1 MTNDILITAAGGF
14 LGKYLIDELK
24 RTLPTDPAP
33 AVHSAGISPFNDY
46 VVNLAKE
53 VFEPSRRYRTV
64 FHLLGG
70 CHEGDLGL
78 LNEACTHHLLVSLE
92 RNPPQNLVYVSST
105 EVYGADEGVEINE
118 NREPEPVSETGK
130 TKLKAETLL
139 QEWCAAHNVTLTV
152 LRSPDIVG
160 TGMKGSL
167 RRLVN
172 SIYRGNYHHI
182 DDETARLS
190 VVHATDVARAMV
202 MLQDTGGTYNITDG
216 VNPTRHDLVE
226 AIAQRMNSK
235 RVYTLRA
242 KRARTIARICD
253 FIPGVNY
260 GRKALAERYRSLTFD
275 DSRLRQAINFTPS
288 SVVNYLTTHNYDEN
302 SL

>member
-24 RTLPTDPAP
+24 RTLPAEPSPAL
-33 AVHSAGISPFNDY
+33 HSAGLSPFNDY

-53 VFEPSRRYRTV
+53 QFEPSRGYRTV

-70 CHEGDLGL
+70 CHEGDLAA
-78 LNEACTHHLLVSLE
+78 LNVACTRNLLASLE
-92 RNPPQNLVYVSST
+92 TNPPQNLVYVSST
-105 EVYGADEGVEINE
+105 EVYGAEEGVEINE
-118 NREPEPVSETGK
+118 NREPEPVSQAGK
-130 TKLKAETLL
+130 TKLEAETLL
-139 QEWCAAHNVTLTV
+139 REWCAAHNVRLTI

-160 TGMKGSL
+160 TGMKGPL

-202 MLQDTGGTYNITDG
+202 MLQDTGGIYNITDG
-216 VNPTRHDLVE
+216 VNPTRHDLAE
-226 AIAQRMNSK
+226 AFAK
-235 RVYTLRA
+235 RLNNKRIYTLRA
-242 KRARTIARICD
+242 KRARTFARICD
-253 FIPGVNY
+253 FIPLLGY
-260 GRKALAERYRSLTFD
+260 GRKALAERYRTLTFD
-275 DSRLRQAINFTPS
+275 DSRLRRTTGMTPA
-288 SVVNYLTTHNYDEN
+288 SVVDYLTMHNYDEN